1 MYASVFTQ
9 PITHLLKHALMKPEN
24 DFSKLRAKHAK
35 VNRPSVNL
43 YSFIALGLSVV
54 VCGICT
60 YMRDIGSVAHLHAL
74 LSGVPNTLWR
84 YTAAPGYFCA
94 FYQPIIGFLSANLTP
109 WHHYSLL
116 PQCFCFLLA
125 CNSSSR
131 PCLIKKR
138 PQH

>member
-54 VCGICT
+54 VCGICA
-60 YMRDIGSVAHLHAL
+60 YMRDIGSVAHLNAL
-74 LSGVPNTLWR
+74 LSVYPTLCGDIQQHLGIFVPFIN
-84 YTAAPGYFCA
+84 
-94 FYQPIIGFLSANLTP
+94 Q
-109 WHHYSLL
+109 
-116 PQCFCFLLA
+116 
-125 CNSSSR
+125 
-131 PCLIKKR
+131 
-138 PQH
+138 